1 MRRGTLLA
9 IAGLMV
15 LGMGIRLANEVV
27 WRPLEVRPQ
36 LMAEYVP
43 EDPDALILGGDAAY
57 YHYQARALAAGDG
70 YADGYRWASFDGW
83 VVPSASHPPAFA
95 TYLAGWTLL
104 GIDSPQ
110 GHRIAASL
118 LGLVTIAGCAGAA
131 FRLAGDRAA
140 ICAAAIAALY
150 PNIWIND
157 TQLLSEALAQA
168 AVACFLYAA
177 VRCWQERTWQ
187 WAAAA
192 GVAAA
197 VSTLTRNEQFV
208 LFGVLLILLVFRR
221 GQAVWEGIRLAAVAG
236 IAGLLLIAP
245 WVVRNLT
252 TFDQTTIFTTG
263 IGGALSAASCDET
276 YSGDK
281 LGWYHDCFTPPH
293 PNATDSEG
301 RPIHVDEDGNVL
313 DETGRDAEPY
323 RQGTA
328 YIREHL
334 SEYPKVV
341 AARVGRLWGWFRPV
355 QTTRFE
361 INVESRGGWQ
371 SWLALGGLYAL
382 EVGGVAGLVVMRR
395 RRLPISPALSL
406 VGVATFGAAIT
417 FGVGRYRS
425 TAEVA
430 LVVAASVA
438 ASALWDRWR
447 PSSESSPSPDDDS
460 GSSDELPGEGGS
472 DADDAA
478 SARRDSS
485 RSAPMPASTTHTTS
499 AATR

>member
-1 MRRGTLLA
+1 VRRTTLLA
-9 IAGLMV
+9 IVALMAV
-15 LGMGIRLANEVV
+15 GMGIRLANEVV

-36 LMAEYVP
+36 LMAEYTP

-70 YADGYRWASFDGW
+70 YADGYRWASFDHW

-104 GIDSPQ
+104 GVDSPQ

-118 LGLVTIAGCAGAA
+118 LGLVTIAGCAAAA

-140 ICAAAIAALY
+140 IVAAAIAALY
-150 PNIWIND
+150 PNAWIND
-157 TQLLSEALAQA
+157 TMLLSEALAQA

-177 VRCWQERTWQ
+177 VRCWQERTWP

-208 LFGVLLILLVFRR
+208 LFGVLLVLLVFRR
-221 GQAVWEGIRLAAVAG
+221 GQRLWQGIRLAGVAG
-236 IAGLLLIAP
+236 LAGLLLIAP
-245 WVVRNLT
+245 WVGRNLA
-252 TFDQTTIFTTG
+252 TFDQTTVFTTG

-281 LGWYHDCFTPPH
+281 LGWYHDCFTPPE
-293 PNATDSEG
+293 PNATDAQG
-301 RPIHVDEDGNVL
+301 HPIFVDEDGNVL

-323 RQGTA
+323 RQA
-328 YIREHL
+328 MEYIRSHL
-334 SEYPKVV
+334 GEYPKVV
-341 AARVGRLWGWFRPV
+341 VARVGRLWGWFRPV

-382 EVGGVAGLVVMRR
+382 EVVGVAGLVVMRR
-395 RRLPISPALSL
+395 RRLPVSPALAL
-406 VGVATFGAAIT
+406 IGVATFGAAIT

-425 TAEVA
+425 TAEIA
-430 LVVAASVA
+430 LVVSASIA
-438 ASALWDRWR
+438 GAALWDRWR
-447 PSSESSPSPDDDS
+447 PSTSEPSDDDADPP
-460 GSSDELPGEGGS
+460 SSDEDGTGGS
-472 DADDAA
+472 G
-478 SARRDSS
+478 RRDHS
-485 RSAPMPASTTHTTS
+485 RSAPMPASTTQATS